1 VNVQIGNPPLAA
13 TAVITP
19 VLKAYETGFNH
30 KPDVVCTT
38 VMKKRGRDPDRT
50 WRSRAATSRPT
61 LLAVFWEEGRD
72 GPPSGFAPQ

>member
-1 VNVQIGNPPLAA
+1 MGNPPLTA
-13 TAVITP
+13 TTVTP

-50 WRSRAATSRPT
+50 WRSRAATSLPFF
-61 LLAVFWEEGRD
+61 LAVF
-72 GPPSGFAPQ
+72 